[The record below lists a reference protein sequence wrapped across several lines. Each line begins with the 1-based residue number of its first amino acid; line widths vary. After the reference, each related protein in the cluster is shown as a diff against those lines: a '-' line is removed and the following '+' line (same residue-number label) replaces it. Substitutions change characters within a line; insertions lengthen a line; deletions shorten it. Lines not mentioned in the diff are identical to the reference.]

1 MAIINFMYFLD
12 LLSLMSEIK
21 KEILIEN
28 QHELLKYLSHLGE
41 NEKFDSNKC
50 FEALNNIDENYFIC
64 IGLINK
70 EEQKEFCKNTVS
82 YTHLTL
88 PTSVLMCRSRWS
100 PYH

>member
-41 NEKFDSNKC
+41 NEK
-50 FEALNNIDENYFIC
+50 I
-64 IGLINK
+64 
-70 EEQKEFCKNTVS
+70 
-82 YTHLTL
+82 
-88 PTSVLMCRSRWS
+88 
-100 PYH
+100 

>member
-70 EEQKEFCKNTVS
+70 EEQKEFCKNIFIILKTK
-82 YTHLTL
+82 
-88 PTSVLMCRSRWS
+88 WS
-100 PYH
+100 SFSSCFC

>member
-1 MAIINFMYFLD
+1 MYFLD

-70 EEQKEFCKNTVS
+70 EEQKEFCKNIFIILKTK
-82 YTHLTL
+82 
-88 PTSVLMCRSRWS
+88 WS
-100 PYH
+100 SFSSCFC